1 MGNTKRTWP
10 SARFFKFFQNN
21 LPDSHIYFLRGCKR
35 IGHVRL
41 RTGCHKKDLAFLSY
55 FYRRY
60 IYFLL
65 VQMNVRVIKTLSIVD
80 QTVGGILLEKVDIFK
95 DIAERTG
102 GDIYLGVVGAVRTGK
117 STFIKRFMESVV
129 LPNIQSEA
137 DRIRA
142 IDELPQSS
150 AGRTIMTTEPKFVP
164 NTAVQISVAE
174 GLNVNVRL
182 VDCVG
187 YTVDGAKGYEDE
199 NGPRMISTPWFDEPI
214 PFQEAAEIG
223 TRKVIQE
230 HSTLGVVVTTD
241 GTISDIPRS
250 SYVLAEERIIA
261 ELKEVGKP
269 FIVIVNSQKPNSEPA
284 LELRSEL
291 QRVYDVPVVTMSVAS
306 AGEEEMVSV
315 LREVLYEFPVHE
327 VNVNLPSWVM
337 VLEENHWLRGRFESS
352 VRDTVQDIRRLRDVD
367 RVVGQF
373 SEYDFIDKAALAD
386 MNMGQGVAE
395 IDLYAPDEL
404 YDRILMEVVGVEIRG
419 KDHLLQ
425 MMQEFTHA
433 KREYDQF
440 AEALEMV
447 KTTGYGI
454 APPTLAE
461 MVLDEPELIRQ
472 GSRFGVRLRAT
483 APSIH
488 MIRVDVESEFSP
500 IIGTE
505 KQSEEL
511 VRYLMQD
518 FEDNPLKIWES
529 DIFGRSLHSI
539 VREGIQGKLAMM
551 PDNARYK
558 LQETLGRI
566 INEGSGGLIAIIL

>member
-1 MGNTKRTWP
+1 M
-10 SARFFKFFQNN
+10 
-21 LPDSHIYFLRGCKR
+21 
-35 IGHVRL
+35 
-41 RTGCHKKDLAFLSY
+41 
-55 FYRRY
+55 
-60 IYFLL
+60 
-65 VQMNVRVIKTLSIVD
+65 
-80 QTVGGILLEKVDIFK
+80 EKVDIFK

-117 STFIKRFMESVV
+117 STFIKRFMETVV
-129 LPNIQSEA
+129 LPNIISEA
-137 DRIRA
+137 DRVRA
-142 IDELPQSS
+142 KDELPQSA

-164 NTAVQISVAE
+164 NHAVKISVAE
-174 GLNVNVRL
+174 GLEVNVRL

-187 YTVDGAKGYEDE
+187 YAVEGAKGYEDE
-199 NGPRMISTPWFDEPI
+199 SGPRMINTPWFEEPI

-241 GTISDIPRS
+241 GTIAEIPRS
-250 SYVLAEERIIA
+250 AYVEAEERVVN

-269 FIVIVNSQKPNSEPA
+269 FILLINSANPNGYEARALRDELAEKYDIPVLVNS
-284 LELRSEL
+284 
-291 QRVYDVPVVTMSVAS
+291 VPDM
-306 AGEEEMVSV
+306 GEEDMLAVM
-315 LREVLYEFPVHE
+315 REVLYEFPVHE

-337 VLEENHWLRGRFESS
+337 VLDEKHWLRTSFENS
-352 VRDTVQDIRRLRDVD
+352 VRDTVKDIRRLRDVD

-373 SEYDFIDKAALAD
+373 TEYDFIERASLAG

-404 YDRILMEVVGVEIRG
+404 YDQILMETVGVEIRG

-425 MMQEFTHA
+425 LMQEFALA
-433 KREYDQF
+433 KREYDRF
-440 AEALEMV
+440 ADALEMV

-454 APPTLAE
+454 AAPPLEE
-461 MVLDEPELIRQ
+461 MTLDEPELIRQ
-472 GSRFGVRLRAT
+472 GSRFGVRLKAT

-488 MIRVDVESEFSP
+488 MIRVDVESEFAP

-518 FEDNPLKIWES
+518 FEENPIKIWES